1 MTWAICLAHLE
12 LLLSCDMIYLT
23 PLLYIF
29 NTMNLLET
37 RANPRLQISVSSVR
51 FLRQMICFAFSELG
65 YFELKVSQLEA
76 VLVMQK
82 FLVCLLTAVE
92 GKSLFLLCCSSEQ

>member
-37 RANPRLQISVSSVR
+37 RANPRLQISVSSVT
-51 FLRQMICFAFSELG
+51 ISKAND
-65 YFELKVSQLEA
+65 
-76 VLVMQK
+76 
-82 FLVCLLTAVE
+82 
-92 GKSLFLLCCSSEQ
+92 LLCFFRIGLL